1 MLSDSFTDK
10 SLHFFGIAGEREQSI
25 SFQYPVEIVQI
36 FSAEGK
42 DVAQGE
48 LMLEVKRYDL
58 NNDLTVLAQEI
69 RGYELQKQE
78 TDSTIGS
85 QLTGLN
91 AKKQA
96 ISADMDY
103 QIHILELRLKINADM
118 MNSISVSKLAKADLA
133 DSVELNDLK
142 RKRYFLIQGVQTEID
157 RLTEQLNTQNRP
169 IDTQLKAL
177 LQHQDELRRQNVNLK
192 VSAQFDGRVGS
203 VYFKPGELVSPFQPI
218 ITVHS
223 RTPRYIKG
231 YIHENILNDV
241 KVGQAVWVK
250 SIASNQHEKPFKGV
264 VESLGNRIVE
274 YPERLKKNPLVPAW
288 GREIRVRLETLD
300 QPLLFGEKVQ
310 VFLENPEHS
319 SQWFSIFG
327 EARASGRNVLK
338 KQMFTEI
345 ESSSASINANKIEAS
360 GILWNPKEEHYL
372 LVSDEQYKRQ
382 TSIFIMEEAGVISA
396 GLALDAD
403 DINDLESISC
413 DDDYIYV
420 LSSLSH
426 NKHGRLKRK
435 RKKLMRFRYQS
446 QRVTEQQDIDL
457 YAVLKQ
463 LSKQSKKTS
472 LALFLEQAMT
482 EHSLDIESHLV
493 LNNTLYL
500 GFKSPF
506 LGADKTLII
515 KVTDVN
521 ALFGGT
527 APKAEIWRTINLH
540 DPESGEPMLLSDMI
554 QSDGQWFF
562 LSVSRSPVKKS
573 VLWHYL
579 PEKGRL
585 KMIQQFSGVK
595 AEGIA
600 YRPEKSLLTVVF
612 DEGNNKSS
620 KYLSILFPRI

>member
-1 MLSDSFTDK
+1 MLADSFTDK

-157 RLTEQLNTQNRP
+157 RLIEQLNTQNRP

-231 YIHENILNDV
+231 YI
-241 KVGQAVWVK
+241 
-250 SIASNQHEKPFKGV
+250 
-264 VESLGNRIVE
+264 
-274 YPERLKKNPLVPAW
+274 
-288 GREIRVRLETLD
+288 
-300 QPLLFGEKVQ
+300 
-310 VFLENPEHS
+310 
-319 SQWFSIFG
+319 
-327 EARASGRNVLK
+327 
-338 KQMFTEI
+338 
-345 ESSSASINANKIEAS
+345 
-360 GILWNPKEEHYL
+360 
-372 LVSDEQYKRQ
+372 
-382 TSIFIMEEAGVISA
+382 
-396 GLALDAD
+396 
-403 DINDLESISC
+403 
-413 DDDYIYV
+413 
-420 LSSLSH
+420 
-426 NKHGRLKRK
+426 
-435 RKKLMRFRYQS
+435 
-446 QRVTEQQDIDL
+446 
-457 YAVLKQ
+457 
-463 LSKQSKKTS
+463 
-472 LALFLEQAMT
+472 
-482 EHSLDIESHLV
+482 
-493 LNNTLYL
+493 
-500 GFKSPF
+500 
-506 LGADKTLII
+506 
-515 KVTDVN
+515 
-521 ALFGGT
+521 
-527 APKAEIWRTINLH
+527 
-540 DPESGEPMLLSDMI
+540 
-554 QSDGQWFF
+554 
-562 LSVSRSPVKKS
+562 
-573 VLWHYL
+573 
-579 PEKGRL
+579 
-585 KMIQQFSGVK
+585 
-595 AEGIA
+595 
-600 YRPEKSLLTVVF
+600 
-612 DEGNNKSS
+612 
-620 KYLSILFPRI
+620 